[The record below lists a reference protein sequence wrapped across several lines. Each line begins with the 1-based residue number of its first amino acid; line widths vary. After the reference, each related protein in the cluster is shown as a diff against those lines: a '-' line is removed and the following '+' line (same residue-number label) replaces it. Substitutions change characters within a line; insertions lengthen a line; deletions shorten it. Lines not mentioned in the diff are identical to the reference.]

1 MKKIWKVLGI
11 SAAAASLLPY
21 CVRKNRI
28 TGETEIDAFLW
39 QVKRGPDPEIEGRDR
54 ITLNF
59 GLKSRIRTLRE
70 IQEAKLFADDE
81 PEAALIEVDGAAPDT
96 IIAEDTDKEIE
107 ASPDDFEPEV

>member
-11 SAAAASLLPY
+11 GAVAASLLPY

-39 QVKRGPDPEIEGRDR
+39 QVKREPDPEIEGRDR

-59 GLKSRIRTLRE
+59 GPKSRIRTLRE

-81 PEAALIEVDGAAPDT
+81 PEAALIEVDGAAPDAM
-96 IIAEDTDKEIE
+96 IAEDKEIE